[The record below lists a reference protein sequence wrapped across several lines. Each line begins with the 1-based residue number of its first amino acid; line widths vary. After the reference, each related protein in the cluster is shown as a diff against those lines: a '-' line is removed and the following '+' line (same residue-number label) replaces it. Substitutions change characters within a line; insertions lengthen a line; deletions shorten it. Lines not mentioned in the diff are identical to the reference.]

1 MSAFDIEALRD
12 DAEASAHAAREIAER
27 LQRDSSSA
35 AATLAEY
42 AAHWLKNAEWSG
54 CGFEL
59 AEFLNNLAGMCHTYC
74 EEYEGALENEG

>member
-1 MSAFDIEALRD
+1 MSTFDIEALRD
-12 DAEASAHAAREIAER
+12 DAEASAHSAREIAER

-54 CGFEL
+54 CGFDL
-59 AEFLNNLAGMCHTYC
+59 AEFLSNLACMCHTYC
-74 EEYEGALENEG
+74 EEYEDSLENEW